1 MSKPIRA
8 VFRAAIV
15 AIAATLPLT
24 AQAQTVP
31 QITSMGSTP
40 PSATMWIGNSFFY
53 FNNGI
58 TSHITQFSRADKGG
72 PRFSGTMVTMGGSGF
87 DWHDVESY
95 FRPDGVGKYV
105 FDEKNNIIFN
115 NNAKKYDAA
124 VLMDCSQCPLHP
136 TLAPVFVKYAKIDTD
151 IVRSHDAVPVLFMSW
166 AYADKP
172 EMTAQLAE
180 AYTKAGNDN
189 RAMVIPAG
197 LAFARALK
205 ARPTLNLYIAD
216 NRHPTLAGTYLAA
229 ATSYAA
235 LYRRSLED
243 HAYTAGLDPELA
255 KFLRVT
261 AWATVQDYYS
271 GAVTN

>member
-1 MSKPIRA
+1 MSEPIRT
-8 VFRAAIV
+8 VLRAAIV
-15 AIAATLPLT
+15 VLSAMLPP
-24 AQAQTVP
+24 AVQAQTAP
-31 QITSMGSTP
+31 QVTSMGPTP

-58 TSHITQFSRADKGG
+58 TSHISQFARGDKGG
-72 PRFSGTMVTMGGSGF
+72 PKFSGTMVTMGGSGF

-95 FRPDGVGKYV
+95 FRPDGVGKYT
-105 FDEKNNIIFN
+105 FDDKNNIVFN
-115 NNAKKYDAA
+115 TNTKKYDTA

-136 TLAPVFVKYAKIDTD
+136 TLAPVFVKYAKLHTDT
-151 IVRSHDAVPVLFMSW
+151 VRSHDAVPVLFMSW

-189 RAMVIPAG
+189 HALVIPAG

-205 ARPTLNLYIAD
+205 ARPTLGLYIAD

-229 ATSYAA
+229 ATSYGA
-235 LYRRSLED
+235 LYRRSPED
-243 HAYTAGLDPELA
+243 NSYTAGLEPELA
-255 KFLRVT
+255 KFLRSA

-271 GAVTN
+271 GAVIN